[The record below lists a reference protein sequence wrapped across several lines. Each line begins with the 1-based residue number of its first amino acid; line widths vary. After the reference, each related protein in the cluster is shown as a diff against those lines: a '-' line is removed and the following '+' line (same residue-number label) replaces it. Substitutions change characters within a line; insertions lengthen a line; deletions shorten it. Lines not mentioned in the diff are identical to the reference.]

1 MALKFNRICSSFEVD
16 QVIMNSDTWVD
27 EEDDVGDLFKLPPD
41 RVDVKN
47 DEEEADDNSDFT
59 SLLET
64 YTNNVIPIYN
74 NFSTTKKIL

>member
-1 MALKFNRICSSFEVD
+1 
-16 QVIMNSDTWVD
+16 MNSDTWVD
-27 EEDDVGDLFKLPPD
+27 EEHDVGDLFKLPPD
-41 RVDVKN
+41 RVDAKN

-74 NFSTTKKIL
+74 NFSTTKKIRRNW